1 MMKCRDF
8 ISVLIDYIEGQLPAD
23 QLAVFEAHMRCCP
36 ACQTCLRTY
45 RLTIQLER
53 TCCDCPEPET
63 DERMPEALIQ
73 TILEAHR
80 RQSH

>member
-8 ISVLIDYIEGQLPAD
+8 ISVLIDYIEGELPAE
-23 QLAVFEAHMRCCP
+23 QLAVFEDHMRCCP
-36 ACQTCLRTY
+36 ACRTCVRTY

-53 TCCDCPEPET
+53 NCCGRSEGESEEGMPET
-63 DERMPEALIQ
+63 LIR

-80 RQSH
+80 RQG